1 MRIMFVL
8 FFAALSGCVTQ
19 GKNTTQYNKNESV
32 NIINEKTVNMPYSKV
47 WDILVRDLAKS
58 FYVINNIDKESRIV
72 NVSFN
77 STEPADFVDCGR
89 TVRTYSEGKNVE
101 RYEYDV
107 AGKSTFK
114 VATPRQEHPSLY
126 NYAVIN
132 RDSDLEGRA
141 NIYIAPSDSDPNK
154 TTASVNTRY
163 ILKVRVKGELF
174 AKDVSGNI
182 YPRGVIP
189 EESSTYTFNTNSVA
203 TKDAGHGTT
212 ITCFSKGKLESDILN
227 IVLENQQ

>member
-1 MRIMFVL
+1 MRIIFLL

-19 GKNTTQYNKNESV
+19 GKNTTQYNKNERV
-32 NIINEKTVNMPYSKV
+32 NIINEKTVNAPYSKV

-89 TVRTYSEGKNVE
+89 TIRTYSEGKNVE

-114 VATPRQEHPSLY
+114 FSTLRQEHPSFY
-126 NYAVIN
+126 NYAVLK
-132 RDSDLEGRA
+132 RESDLEGRA
-141 NIYIAPSDSDPNK
+141 NIYVAPLDSDPNK
-154 TTASVNTRY
+154 TTVSVNTRY
-163 ILKVRVKGELF
+163 ILKSRVKGELF
-174 AKDVSGNI
+174 AKHASGNI
-182 YPRGVIP
+182 FPRGTIP

-203 TKDAGHGTT
+203 TKDFGNGDTVV
-212 ITCFSKGKLESDILN
+212 CFSKGKLESDILH
-227 IVLENQQ
+227 IVMEKQP